1 MFDVDNLNEFVNRM
15 FDNAIKSNS
24 SVKMGLTNFRRYLLE
39 TSMCDDE
46 YLKILAKVI
55 SCSDELLALKKKI
68 SNLDVVSFIED
79 AMNKENKV
87 SGNKE
92 KEIGS
97 KKNRP
102 VITSNSCMGSS
113 TTSSRCGVSP
123 SYSSYSDSCGG
134 GSYTSRC

>member
-1 MFDVDNLNEFVNRM
+1 MFNVENLNEFVNRM

-39 TSMCDDE
+39 TSMCDAE

-55 SCSDELLALKKKI
+55 SCADEILALKRKI
-68 SNLDVVSFIED
+68 PSLDVISFIED
-79 AMNKENKV
+79 AINKENKV
-87 SGNKE
+87 SDNKQ

-102 VITSNSCMGSS
+102 VATSNSCIGSS
-113 TTSSRCGVSP
+113 TTSSRCGS
-123 SYSSYSDSCGG
+123 SSYTDRCGPSG
-134 GSYTSRC
+134 YTSRC